1 MRFQDSLQFCILV
14 DQMLSQAHEMITM
27 KVIISIR
34 MLYLQIWRREFLA
47 NSSRC
52 CLEGNLN
59 QTIQTKTAS
68 PRLHPCEYK
77 TTTKLLLANVEEWPQ
92 EWQLEVQVPKHP
104 ANDSHILFVML
115 FAQQQLNH
123 LCKQGL
129 LVFIKHLHVVWKLVE
144 HFFVHGT
151 QQGPHPIS

>member
-1 MRFQDSLQFCILV
+1 M
-14 DQMLSQAHEMITM
+14 
-27 KVIISIR
+27 
-34 MLYLQIWRREFLA
+34 QIPQGVALKENR
-47 NSSRC
+47 
-52 CLEGNLN
+52 N

-92 EWQLEVQVPKHP
+92 EWQLEVQVQKHP

-144 HFFVHGT
+144 IFFVHGSGNHVLCST
-151 QQGPHPIS
+151 ESKRPTCSSIHVYGHPRAQARTTPHFLSQIDLREHELKAT